1 VETRAQNY
9 WRDVGNVD
17 ALYEANMEL
26 VALNP
31 ELNIYDHQWPIWT
44 YQAQQPP
51 AKFVLDEEGRRG
63 MAVNSMVA
71 GGCIISGAY
80 VSQSLLSNDVR
91 IEDSSTIDSAV
102 LLPSV
107 TIGRRVKIKRCI
119 VDENCVIPDGME
131 IGQDPDADKKRFYV
145 TRRGVVLVTQD
156 MLSALSPTPP
166 P

>member
-1 VETRAQNY
+1 MQNAK
-9 WRDVGNVD
+9 DTF
-17 ALYEANMEL
+17 YEVLRSRL

-31 ELNIYDHQWPIWT
+31 ELNIYDQQWPIWT

-80 VSQSLLSNDVR
+80 VVKSLLSMDVR
-91 IEDSSTIDSAV
+91 IEDGSAIESSV

-107 TIGRRVKIKRCI
+107 TIGRRCRIKRCI
-119 VDENCVIPDGME
+119 LDEGCVIPDGVE
-131 IGQDPDADKKRFYV
+131 IGHDLEADRKRFFV
-145 TRRGVVLVTQD
+145 TKGGVVLVTPD
-156 MLSALSPTPP
+156 MMRCMT
-166 P
+166 

>member
-1 VETRAQNY
+1 
-9 WRDVGNVD
+9 
-17 ALYEANMEL
+17 MEL
-26 VALNP
+26 VSLNP

-80 VSQSLLSNDVR
+80 VSESLLSSDVR
-91 IEDSSTIDSAV
+91 IEDSSNIQSSV

-107 TIGRRVKIKRCI
+107 TIGRRVKIRRCI
-119 VDENCVIPDGME
+119 LDENCIIPDDMV
-131 IGQDPDADKKRFYV
+131 IGYDPVQDGKRFYV
-145 TRRGVVLVTQD
+145 TKNGVVLVTPD
-156 MLSALSPTPP
+156 MVRALA
-166 P
+166 